1 MSFWKGSKGTA
12 GYYTRDDYGA
22 WNPEQ
27 KTTNKGLSGVLN
39 TALAGE
45 LPQYSGEFAA
55 PLSEYEQQIQDN
67 NARLNAMSGS
77 WSDKFQPGY
86 IDPEVASTTYKDL
99 NRQFYGNEID
109 PGVKALTEEQFA
121 GTGGY
126 WGNARA
132 QGVLG
137 AYKNTVTDPYNTWRA
152 NALQNSYTNALNY
165 GKTVSDL
172 NTAGAAVAA
181 IPRSVAQLGLDKEYA
196 EWIRTR
202 PENKDYV
209 DAALNFL
216 NLSSVTNTYTP
227 GTAMKKSGFQQ
238 IAGELGWGTSA
249 IADAMSGTG
258 DYSNTG
264 NAIARDKEA
273 IMKAMGVP
281 GF

>member
-1 MSFWKGSKGTA
+1 MGFFKGSKATP

-27 KTTNKGLSGVLN
+27 KTLNKGLSGVLN
-39 TALAGE
+39 TAMAGE

-77 WSDKFQPGY
+77 WADKFQPGV
-86 IDPEVASTTYKDL
+86 IDPEVDKTEWDKYNKA
-99 NRQFYGNEID
+99 FYGD
-109 PGVKALTEEQFA
+109 GLQPGAKALAEEQFA

-126 WGNARA
+126 WGDARA
-132 QGVLG
+132 KGVIDTYG
-137 AYKNTVTDPYNTWRA
+137 RTVTDPYNQFRS

-165 GKTVSDL
+165 GKTMSDL
-172 NTAGAAVAA
+172 NVAGAEIAG
-181 IPRSVAQLGLDKEYA
+181 IPRGVAQMGLDKEYA

-216 NLSSVTNTYTP
+216 QLSSVTNTYTP

-238 IAGELGWGTSA
+238 IAGNLGWGTSA
-249 IADAMSGTG
+249 IADAVSGTG

-264 NAIARDKEA
+264 DAIARDKEA
-273 IMKAMGVP
+273 ILKLLKLG
-281 GF
+281 G